1 MKNKKLSKETILIA
15 LTALLILPVQQIII
29 RQMHKYIKVEKRTGF
44 ALEENWSECALSG
57 NGAGVILMADSNF
70 KRNHL
75 SAGENWLKFGVYH
88 LQSPSV
94 MLYYG
99 DWLKQK
105 GNPGK
110 AEYLYRFALKKAV
123 KANAPQKFISELKK
137 RLGNNL

>member
-1 MKNKKLSKETILIA
+1 MKKFPKEAVIIALLALIA
-15 LTALLILPVQQIII
+15 LPLQQILLK
-29 RQMHKYIKVEKRTGF
+29 QTAKSVTAVKRSKF
-44 ALEENWSECALSG
+44 DLEENWSECALSG